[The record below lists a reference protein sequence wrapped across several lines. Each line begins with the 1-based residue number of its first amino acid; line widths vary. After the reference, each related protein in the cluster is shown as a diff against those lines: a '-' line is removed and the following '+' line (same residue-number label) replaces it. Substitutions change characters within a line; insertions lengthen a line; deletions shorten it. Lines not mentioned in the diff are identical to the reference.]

1 MFVNQNTYK
10 ITSLVWCKVFV
21 AHTVNILV
29 WGCPHHH
36 WRCKLP
42 LTVARTHEKI
52 LNLQHIGL
60 PRQPETDSRVSEE
73 IHLVEQYQ
81 EQVSDLKKSS
91 LILDEMF
98 IIIHSWGVW
107 YSHQLLHS
115 WYWQIALWYGSYIEE
130 IGCQS
135 PFQIR
140 RLSTLHSR
148 GKWSSCS
155 NLTFQHLI
163 ATFSIGWHFGSNIVL
178 LYMIKLICLK
188 RRSYLSAAVTE
199 RWVCKECHWGL
210 VSTETIECLQ
220 EQYNRPRQAHVRK

>member
-1 MFVNQNTYK
+1 MQSFCC
-10 ITSLVWCKVFV
+10 SHCE
-21 AHTVNILV
+21 HTCV
-29 WGCPHHH
+29 GCPHHH

-107 YSHQLLHS
+107 YSHQLFHS
-115 WYWQIALWYGSYIEE
+115 WYSQIALWYGSYIEE

-148 GKWSSCS
+148 E
-155 NLTFQHLI
+155 
-163 ATFSIGWHFGSNIVL
+163 
-178 LYMIKLICLK
+178 MIKLLKLNFSTFDSNLLHWLTLWKQYCVAIHDQADLSQVQKLSICG
-188 RRSYLSAAVTE
+188 S
-199 RWVCKECHWGL
+199 HWKM
-210 VSTETIECLQ
+210 SLQ
-220 EQYNRPRQAHVRK
+220 RMSLRAG